1 MSQDQPVVRETLLP
15 GVGVR
20 HEFETAGGER
30 VAVLTKHGGN
40 REVAVYDRDDPDSS
54 STVLHLSVADTRTL
68 AELLGVS
75 QVSETVTSVQ
85 QQIEGLAIEWLRLA
99 RTSRF
104 AGASIADGEF
114 RTRTG
119 TSIVAIIRG
128 ATTIP
133 APGPDQQLQ
142 AGDVLVVVGT
152 PDGLAQVRSLL
163 GS

>member
-1 MSQDQPVVRETLLP
+1 MPDVREALLP

-30 VAVLTKHGGN
+30 VAGLTKHSGN
-40 REVAVYDRDDPDSS
+40 REIAVYDRYDPDAS

-68 AELLGVS
+68 AEHLGTS
-75 QVSETVTSVQ
+75 QVSATVAAVQ
-85 QQIEGLAIEWLRLA
+85 QQIEGLAIEWLTLA
-99 RTSRF
+99 PTSRF
-104 AGASIADGEF
+104 VGATIADGEF
-114 RTRTG
+114 RSRTG
-119 TSIVAIIRG
+119 TSIVAIIRDG
-128 ATTIP
+128 TSIP
-133 APGPDQQLQ
+133 APDPDEHLN

>member
-1 MSQDQPVVRETLLP
+1 MPEVRETRLP

-30 VAVLTKHGGN
+30 VAVLTKHSGS
-40 REVAVYDRDDPDSS
+40 REIAVYDRDDPDSS
-54 STVLHLSVADTRTL
+54 STILHLSVADTRTL
-68 AELLGVS
+68 AELLGAS

-85 QQIEGLAIEWLRLA
+85 QQLEGLAIEWLTLA
-99 RTSRF
+99 PSSRF
-104 AGASIADGEF
+104 VGASIADGEF

-119 TSIVAIIRG
+119 TSIVAIIRDG
-128 ATTIP
+128 ATIP
-133 APGPDQQLQ
+133 APGPDQQLS